1 MQTPV
6 IHGRF
11 PGLEMMSACRG
22 VLFDHIKRV
31 QRRRGVASASL
42 ETGEITKLSRNLKV
56 FFLKLNINQ
65 AHLFL

>member
-22 VLFDHIKRV
+22 VLFDHIKRA

-42 ETGEITKLSRNLKV
+42 ETGEITKLSRN
-56 FFLKLNINQ
+56 
-65 AHLFL
+65 